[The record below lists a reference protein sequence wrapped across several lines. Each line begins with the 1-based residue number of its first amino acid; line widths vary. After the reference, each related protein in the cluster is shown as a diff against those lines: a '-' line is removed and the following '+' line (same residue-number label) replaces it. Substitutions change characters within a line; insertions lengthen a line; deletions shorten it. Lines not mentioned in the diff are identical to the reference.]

1 MTHPSDTPPNNPT
14 GHAGIHHPTAT
25 PPMANTMND
34 PNTPKPA
41 IRPMQTHELFELAQ
55 LHALAL
61 LDDDEQAAFEA
72 ALDQASPGVREQV
85 RLEQE
90 RLGAIEAMLPDV
102 APAASLA
109 GKVRDAIQ
117 LEREKRAAANL
128 RLVDDGNTLIP
139 SRQVSPIWRA
149 SALGLAAASVV
160 FCLTTVFMWG
170 QHRELDRVIRNDALL
185 AAMVQSFGSEY
196 VQDALFDPD
205 TQRVV
210 LVSQQEGV
218 DAQAALWSN
227 PSWGASRLFC
237 LNLPGTAAHEPFKLV
252 ALDASDNIVATLGEF
267 TSTGALITNEVDLA
281 PGSATRIA
289 IVPMAATDAAA
300 NILLATAPGITNQL

>member
-1 MTHPSDTPPNNPT
+1 MTHPTNDPSPN
-14 GHAGIHHPTAT
+14 AT
-25 PPMANTMND
+25 PGIPMNTPANTNM
-34 PNTPKPA
+34 TPKPDQK
-41 IRPMQTHELFELAQ
+41 PMQTHELFELAQ

-72 ALDQASPGVREQV
+72 ALDRASPGVREQI

-90 RLGAIEAMLPDV
+90 RLTEIEAMLPNV
-102 APAASLA
+102 APPASLG

-117 LEREKRAAANL
+117 AEREKRAAANL

-139 SRQVSPIWRA
+139 SRQVSPVWRA

-160 FCLTTVFMWG
+160 FGLTTVFMWG

-218 DAQAALWSN
+218 DAKAALWSN
-227 PSWGASRLFC
+227 PEWGASRLFC

-252 ALDASDNIVATLGEF
+252 ALDADDNIVATLGEF
-267 TSTGALITNEVDLA
+267 TSTGALITNEVSIA

-289 IVPMAATDAAA
+289 IVPVNAADASP